1 MAHFIEVNEIEKGKR
16 LVNVDH
22 VILVRTVRN
31 YKEAGCVLELDSI
44 SIDDNSYAVYVKET
58 MEEVKNKIINAKK
71 KRIWHF

>member
-31 YKEAGCVLELDSI
+31 YKESSCVLELDSI
-44 SIDDNSYAVYVKET
+44 SIDDNSYAIYVKET
-58 MEEVKNKIINAKK
+58 MDEVKNKIINAKK